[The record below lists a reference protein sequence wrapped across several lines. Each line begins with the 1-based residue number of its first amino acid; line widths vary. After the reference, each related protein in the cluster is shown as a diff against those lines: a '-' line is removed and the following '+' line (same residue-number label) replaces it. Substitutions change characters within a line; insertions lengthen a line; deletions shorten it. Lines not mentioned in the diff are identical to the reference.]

1 MAVQEQDTLQCG
13 PLRAT
18 AEESS
23 SMVLPLSSINIVL
36 GQNLR
41 TNARAFDAANLTP
54 SRRGCW
60 LIFFNPTST
69 ADVGPFVLGDILYMH
84 M

>member
-1 MAVQEQDTLQCG
+1 MYLVKTDLNHMAVQKQDTLQCG

-36 GQNLR
+36 GQNLI
-41 TNARAFDAANLTP
+41 TNAPGHLTP
-54 SRRGCW
+54 
-60 LIFFNPTST
+60 LTLLP
-69 ADVGPFVLGDILYMH
+69 LGVAAG
-84 M
+84 

>member
-41 TNARAFDAANLTP
+41 TNAREHLTP
-54 SRRGCW
+54 
-60 LIFFNPTST
+60 LTLLP
-69 ADVGPFVLGDILYMH
+69 LGVAAG
-84 M
+84 